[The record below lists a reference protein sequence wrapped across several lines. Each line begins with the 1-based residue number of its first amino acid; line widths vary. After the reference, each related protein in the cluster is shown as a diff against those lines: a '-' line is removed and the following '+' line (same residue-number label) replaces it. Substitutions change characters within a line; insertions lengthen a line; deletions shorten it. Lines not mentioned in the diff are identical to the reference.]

1 MSISP
6 RSKSWDKART
16 LTAVYLILL
25 VFAITTVAP
34 FLWML
39 FTSFKQLDE
48 VNKPGILPHKWEVA
62 NYKSVFS
69 QIPFGLYYLNSFLIA
84 AWVTFLT
91 VLTSAMSA
99 FAFARMKWKGRD
111 TVFLMYL
118 ATMMIPGV
126 VTMIPNYTIV
136 VKLHLL
142 DSFTGLIVPSAF
154 SAFGTFLLRQF
165 MLGIPKALDEAAF
178 LDGASAWSVFW
189 DVVLPITRPGLAAL
203 AILTFLGNYG
213 SFYWPM
219 ILVKS
224 DSLRTLPLGMMY
236 FDSNYGRETNLVMA
250 AGMMSLIA
258 PLILFIIG
266 QKQLLRGI
274 QMGAVKG

>member
-1 MSISP
+1 MKS
-6 RSKSWDKART
+6 RSFDRFRT
-16 LTAVYLILL
+16 LTFVYVILGL
-25 VFAITTVAP
+25 FAITTIAP
-34 FLWML
+34 FLWM
-39 FTSFKQLDE
+39 FFASFKNLQDVDKPSLLPPTWHGSNYAE
-48 VNKPGILPHKWEVA
+48 VFH
-62 NYKSVFS
+62 
-69 QIPFGLYYLNSFLIA
+69 QIPFGIYYLNSFLVS

-91 VLTSAMSA
+91 VLTSAMAA

-111 TVFLMYL
+111 AVFMMYL

-126 VTMIPNYTIV
+126 VTMIPNYAIV
-136 VKLHLL
+136 VRLHLL
-142 DSFTGLIVPSAF
+142 DSYTGLIVPAAF

-178 LDGASAWSVFW
+178 LDGAGPWTVFW
-189 DVVLPITRPGLAAL
+189 DVIMPIAKPGLAAL

-224 DSLRTLPLGMMY
+224 DSLRTLPIGMMY
-236 FDSNYGRETNLVMA
+236 FDSNYGRQTNLIMA
-250 AGMMSLIA
+250 AGMMSLIP
-258 PLILFIIG
+258 PLLLFMIG